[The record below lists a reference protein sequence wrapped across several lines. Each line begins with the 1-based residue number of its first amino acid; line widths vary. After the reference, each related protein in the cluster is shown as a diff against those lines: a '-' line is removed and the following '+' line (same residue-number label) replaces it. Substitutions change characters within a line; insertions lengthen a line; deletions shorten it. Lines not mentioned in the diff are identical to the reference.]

1 MSKLQTLRAFLVA
14 VVSLLW
20 LLAATPA
27 LAEPAP
33 RWQLSVTS
41 IPTHLPP
48 GGEGQIV
55 VLGWNLGGASEGAPV
70 TITDD
75 LPPGVTATSIHGAT
89 EMAGEGLPESLN
101 PMSCTLVPTPTCTWS
116 KATALLGESLTA
128 YGTLRVTIDVKV
140 EGPQRTATDE
150 AGIEGGE
157 APSDVVSQPLSVN
170 SSQAPFGFEKYEFR
184 PENADGSLDTQAGS
198 HPFALTTTLGLNS
211 TFEAGVVKP
220 VAMARDLHVELPPG
234 LIGDPRAVPEC
245 TLEEFTT
252 NLLESD
258 FCPPE
263 TAVGIALVT
272 VREPTGHLGTLE
284 PTTKISPVFNLTPA
298 PGEPARLG
306 FVAAVVPVVLDTS
319 LRSGGDYGV
328 TVINTNIPET
338 AELLAARVI
347 VWGVPGD
354 PRHNTARGWE
364 CLKPTAEEPCPA
376 PNTSQ
381 PFLTLPTSCEHPLE
395 SSVDADSWPTPGNK
409 ETSEVAAPLSYILRG
424 DAGEPVT
431 LTGCDRLPFTPTM
444 TVAPDTQAASAP
456 TGLKV
461 SLSVPQETTL
471 APSGLAE
478 ADVKDTTVAL
488 PEGMQV
494 NPASVSGLQACSGTP
509 SALAA
514 GELGSPGDEIGFTGF
529 QELGGEHEPGVSTAT
544 FTPYLPGSLAAKG
557 AAEHHEIPES
567 EAALQPGL
575 NFCPEASKV
584 GVVHIKTPLLPREL
598 EGGVYLAAQ
607 NANPFGSLIAL
618 YIIAQDPEAGVLVK
632 LAGEV
637 TLDGRTG
644 QLVSTFLNTPQL
656 PFEELNLELF
666 GGADGSLS
674 TPSRCG
680 VYQTTA
686 SLTPWSDAPPVNP
699 TSVFEI
705 TSGPKGSPCPGSSLP
720 FAPSLVAGTT
730 NNQAG
735 AFSPLTTT
743 ISREDGN
750 ENIQA
755 VSLHM
760 PAGLSGL
767 LTGVKLCEERQAEEG
782 LCGPESLIGE
792 TTVSVGVGDHPYTVT
807 GGKVFITGPYQGAP
821 FGLSIATPAK
831 AGPFD
836 LEKNTPC
843 DCVVV
848 RAKVE
853 VDPHTAV
860 VTIASSAIPHIIEG
874 IPLQIKDVDV
884 TVDRPGFEFNPTNC
898 SPLAITGTISSIEG
912 ASSALS
918 IPFQAANCAT
928 LKFAPNF
935 SVSTSAHTSK
945 ADGASLT
952 TKLVYPTAPQGTQAN
967 IAMTKVDLPKILPS
981 RLTTLQKA
989 CLAVVFEASPESC
1002 PAASV
1007 VGHATVTTPVLP
1019 VPLTGPAYLVSH
1031 GGEAFPALTMV
1042 LKGYGVTIDLVGT
1055 TFISKSGITSTTFKT
1070 VPDTP
1075 FNTFELTLPEGKYS
1089 ALAANG
1095 NLCKHK
1101 LVMPTA
1107 FVAQNGA
1114 EIKQETQ
1121 IAVTGCPTAIS
1132 ISSHKVSGKTTTLSV
1147 YVPAAGEL
1155 TASGKGLVSA
1165 SKPSKG
1171 QEDVTIAV
1179 SQKRA
1184 GKLKTK
1190 IKLTFTPSKGKKQ
1203 SKNLTVEFK
1212 R

>member
-1 MSKLQTLRAFLVA
+1 MSKLLTLGGLVLVA
-14 VVSLLW
+14 VSLLG
-20 LLAATPA
+20 LGAAAPA
-27 LAEPAP
+27 LAEGP
-33 RWQLSVTS
+33 RWQFSLTPV
-41 IPTHLPP
+41 PTNLPP

-55 VLGWNLGGASEGAPV
+55 LLAWNLGGEAEGAPV

-75 LPPGVTATSIHGAT
+75 LPPGVTATAVHGET
-89 EMAGEGLPESLN
+89 ELAGEHLTQELE
-101 PMSCTLVPTPTCTWS
+101 PMRCALTPAPTCTWS
-116 KATALLGESLTA
+116 KATSLSGESLTA
-128 YGTLRVTIDVKV
+128 YGILEVRIDVKV
-140 EGPQRTATDE
+140 EGPQRTVTDE
-150 AGIEGGE
+150 ARIEGGE
-157 APSDVVSQPLSVN
+157 APGDVVSQALSVN
-170 SSQAPFGFEKYEFR
+170 SIAAPFGFERYNFQ

-198 HPFALTTTLGLNS
+198 HPFALTTTLSLNS
-211 TFEAGVVKP
+211 NYEASVAKP
-220 VAMARDLHVELPPG
+220 VAMVKDLHVDLPSG

-245 TLEEFTT
+245 TAEEFTT
-252 NLLESD
+252 NLLESNY
-258 FCPPE
+258 CPPD
-263 TAVGIALVT
+263 TAVGIVLVT
-272 VREPTGHLGTLE
+272 VREPSEHLGTPE
-284 PTTKISPVFNLTPA
+284 PVTRVEPLFNLVPA

-319 LRSGGDYGV
+319 LRTGGDYGV
-328 TVINTNIPET
+328 TVSSSNMPET
-338 AELLAARVI
+338 AELLSARVT

-354 PRHNTARGWE
+354 PRHNASRGWN
-364 CLKPTAEEPCPA
+364 CLRPSQAPAGGCPA
-376 PNTSQ
+376 PTTSQ
-381 PFLTLPTSCEHPLE
+381 PFLTLPTSCERPLE
-395 SSVDADSWPTPGNK
+395 SSVTGDSWSTPDK
-409 ETSEVAAPLSYILRG
+409 PSEVAAPLSYTLQG
-424 DAGEPVT
+424 DTAEPVA

-444 TVAPDTQAASAP
+444 TVSSDTQAASSP

-461 SLSVPQETTL
+461 NLTVPQETTL
-471 APSGLAE
+471 SPGGLAE

-494 NPASVSGLQACSGTP
+494 NPASANGLEACSEGQVGFSGIDTTGTSTFSSSEP
-509 SALAA
+509 SCSN
-514 GELGSPGDEIGFTGF
+514 G
-529 QELGGEHEPGVSTAT
+529 
-544 FTPYLPGSLAAKG
+544 
-557 AAEHHEIPES
+557 
-567 EAALQPGL
+567 
-575 NFCPEASKV
+575 SKV

-644 QLVSTFLNTPQL
+644 QLVSTFQNTPQL
-656 PFEELNLELF
+656 PFEELKLELF

-680 VYQTTA
+680 LYQTTA
-686 SLTPWSDAPPVNP
+686 SLTPWSDAVPENP
-699 TSVFEI
+699 TSSFEI
-705 TSGPKGSPCPGSSLP
+705 TSGPNGTQCPGSSLP

-735 AFSPLTTT
+735 AFSPLKTT

-750 ENIQA
+750 QSLQA
-755 VSLHM
+755 VTLHM

-782 LCGPESLIGE
+782 LCGAESLIGE
-792 TTVSVGVGDHPYTVT
+792 TTVSAGVGDHPYTVT

-836 LEKNTPC
+836 LEKDTPC

-860 VTIASSAIPHIIEG
+860 LTIASGAIPHIIEG
-874 IPLQIKDVDV
+874 IPLQIKDIDV
-884 TVDRPGFEFNPTNC
+884 TVNRPGFEFNPTNC
-898 SPLAITGTISSIEG
+898 SPLAITATISGIEG

-918 IPFQAANCAT
+918 VPFQAANCAT
-928 LKFAPNF
+928 LKFAPKF

-952 TKLVYPTAPQGTQAN
+952 ARLVYPAAPPGTQAN
-967 IAMTKVDLPKILPS
+967 IAMTKVDLPKILPT
-981 RLTTLQKA
+981 RETTLQQA
-989 CLAVVFEASPESC
+989 CLAAVFEANPEDC
-1002 PAASV
+1002 PAASA
-1007 VGHATVTTPVLP
+1007 VGHATVTTPELP

-1031 GGEAFPALTMV
+1031 GGEDWPALTMV

-1055 TFISKSGITSTTFKT
+1055 TFISRAGITSTTFKT

-1114 EIKQETQ
+1114 EIHESTPIKV
-1121 IAVTGCPTAIS
+1121 IGCP
-1132 ISSHKVSGKTTTLSV
+1132 KVK
-1147 YVPAAGEL
+1147 
-1155 TASGKGLVSA
+1155 
-1165 SKPSKG
+1165 
-1171 QEDVTIAV
+1171 
-1179 SQKRA
+1179 
-1184 GKLKTK
+1184 KTK
-1190 IKLTFTPSKGKKQ
+1190 NGKKA
-1203 SKNLTVEFK
+1203 SSRHTTH